1 MLTSKNSKSSPKS
14 PYSKTRKSSESG
26 AATVAP
32 DLVAQEDAVAGTK
45 KASLT
50 QSFEDRFGGEEE
62 RDYVG
67 AAQTICL
74 NALSVRAKSRGELA
88 AQLKRRGIPFEVA
101 CDVLDR
107 LERSK
112 LIDDLEFA
120 RAWSRS
126 RLSSKKISKR
136 VLAQELRKKEVAEDL
151 IAQALDEISVEDE
164 FEAALQL
171 GERKARSL
179 RNYAEEVRER
189 RITSALARKGY
200 NYSIISRVLREVS

>member
-1 MLTSKNSKSSPKS
+1 MLISKEDALKLA
-14 PYSKTRKSSESG
+14 ESG
-26 AATVAP
+26 ATSVAP
-32 DLVAQEDAVAGTK
+32 DLVKVVKVGAD
-45 KASLT
+45 
-50 QSFEDRFGGEEE
+50 EE

-74 NALSVRAKSRGELA
+74 NALAVRAKSRGELA
-88 AQLKRRGIPFEVA
+88 AQLKRRGIPLEVA
-101 CDVLDR
+101 NEVLDR

-112 LIDDLEFA
+112 LINDLDFA

-136 VLAQELRKKEVAEDL
+136 VLAQELRRKEVADDL
-151 IAQALDEISVEDE
+151 IAIALDEISSDDE
-164 FEAALQL
+164 YEAALRL

-179 RNYAEEVRER
+179 QNYADDVRAR

-200 NYSIISRVLREVS
+200 NYGIISRVLKEVC

>member
-14 PYSKTRKSSESG
+14 KNLKTRKSSESG
-26 AATVAP
+26 ATTVAP
-32 DLVAQEDAVAGTK
+32 DLVAGSK

-50 QSFEDRFGGEEE
+50 ESFQERFGGEEE

-88 AQLKRRGIPFEVA
+88 AQLKRRGIPLEIA
-101 CDVLDR
+101 CEVLDR

-120 RAWSRS
+120 RVWSRS

-151 IAQALDEISVEDE
+151 IAQALEEISVEDE

>member
-1 MLTSKNSKSSPKS
+1 MLTSKVKKNIA
-14 PYSKTRKSSESG
+14 ESG
-26 AATVAP
+26 ATSVAP
-32 DLVAQEDAVAGTK
+32 DLVKAGFSQ
-45 KASLT
+45 SLI
-50 QSFEDRFGGEEE
+50 DRFAGPDEDDVSE

-67 AAQTICL
+67 DAQTIAL
-74 NALSVRAKSRGELA
+74 NALAVRAKSRGELA
-88 AQLKRRGIPFEVA
+88 AQLKRRGIPLDVA
-101 CDVLDR
+101 NDVLDR

-112 LIDDLEFA
+112 LINDLDFA

-151 IAQALDEISVEDE
+151 IAIALDEISTDDE
-164 FEAALQL
+164 YEAALQL

-179 RNYAEEVRER
+179 ANYAEEIRER

-200 NYSIISRVLREVS
+200 NYSIISRVLKEIA

>member
-1 MLTSKNSKSSPKS
+1 MLTSNSGKSSKA
-14 PYSKTRKSSESG
+14 KTRKSSESG
-26 AATVAP
+26 ATTVAP
-32 DLVAQEDAVAGTK
+32 DLVAPDSKV
-45 KASLT
+45 
-50 QSFEDRFGGEEE
+50 EE

-151 IAQALDEISVEDE
+151 IAQALEEISVEDE